1 MLSLEMRLAMTT
13 IATHPPV
20 QPSEADVLLARESS
34 RALGPLAQHS
44 LRVQIQGRA
53 EPIEIPAPAVRMLVD
68 LLVEM
73 AAGNAVTL
81 IPVHAELTTQQAADI
96 LGVSRPFVVS
106 QLEAG
111 NLKFHKVG
119 THRRIHF
126 LDVMAYKQ
134 RMTTERKKALD
145 ELTELAQ
152 ALDAEY

>member
-1 MLSLEMRLAMTT
+1 MNT

-20 QPSEADVLLARESS
+20 QPSESDVLLARESS

-44 LRVQIQGRA
+44 LRVQIEGRD
-53 EPIEIPAPAVRMLVD
+53 EPVEIPAPAVRMLVD

-81 IPVHAELTTQQAADI
+81 IPVHAELTTQQAAEI
-96 LGVSRPFVVS
+96 LGVSRPFLVR
-106 QLEAG
+106 QLETDQ
-111 NLKFHKVG
+111 LKFHKVG

-134 RMTTERKKALD
+134 RMTTDRKKALD
-145 ELTELAQ
+145 ELADQAQ
-152 ALDAEY
+152 AFDPGY

>member
-1 MLSLEMRLAMTT
+1 MTT
-13 IATHPPV
+13 IATHPPI

-44 LRVQIQGRA
+44 LRVRIEGRI
-53 EPIEIPAPAVRMLVD
+53 EPVEIPAPAVRMLVD

-81 IPVHAELTTQQAADI
+81 IPVHAELTTQQAAEI

-134 RMTTERKKALD
+134 RMTTERKNALD
-145 ELTELAQ
+145 ELTDQAQ
-152 ALDAEY
+152 ALDPEY

>member
-1 MLSLEMRLAMTT
+1 MTT
-13 IATHPPV
+13 IATNSPV
-20 QPSEADVLLARESS
+20 QPSAADVLLARESS

-44 LRVQIQGRA
+44 LRVRIEGRA

-81 IPVHAELTTQQAADI
+81 IPVHAELTTQQAAEI

-111 NLKFHKVG
+111 QLKFHKVG

-126 LDVMAYKQ
+126 LDIMAYKQ
-134 RMTTERKKALD
+134 RMTSERKKALD
-145 ELTELAQ
+145 ELADQAQ
-152 ALDAEY
+152 ALDSEY

>member
-1 MLSLEMRLAMTT
+1 VRIE
-13 IATHPPV
+13 
-20 QPSEADVLLARESS
+20 
-34 RALGPLAQHS
+34 
-44 LRVQIQGRA
+44 GRA

-81 IPVHAELTTQQAADI
+81 IPVHAELTTQQAAEI

-111 NLKFHKVG
+111 QLKFHKVG

-126 LDVMAYKQ
+126 LDIMAYKQ
-134 RMTTERKKALD
+134 RMTSERKKALD
-145 ELTELAQ
+145 ELADQAQ
-152 ALDAEY
+152 ALDSEY

>member
-1 MLSLEMRLAMTT
+1 MTAIT
-13 IATHPPV
+13 TRPPV
-20 QPSEADVLLARESS
+20 QPSEADVVLARESS

-44 LRVQIQGRA
+44 LLIHIEGRV
-53 EPIEIPAPAVRMLVD
+53 EPVEIPAPAVRMLVD

-81 IPVHAELTTQQAADI
+81 IPVHAELTTQQAAEI

-111 NLKFHKVG
+111 KLNFHKVG
-119 THRRIHF
+119 THRRIRF

-134 RMTTERKKALD
+134 RMVTDRKKTLD
-145 ELTELAQ
+145 ELADQAQ
-152 ALDAEY
+152 ALDLGY

>member
-1 MLSLEMRLAMTT
+1 MTT
-13 IATHPPV
+13 IITRPPV
-20 QPSEADVLLARESS
+20 QPSDADVLLARESS

-44 LRVQIQGRA
+44 LRVQIEGLP
-53 EPIEIPAPAVRMLVD
+53 EPVEIPAPAVRMLVD

-81 IPVHAELTTQQAADI
+81 IPVHAELTTQQAAEI
-96 LGVSRPFVVS
+96 LGVSRPFIVS
-106 QLEAG
+106 QLEVG

-134 RMTTERKKALD
+134 RMTTDRKIALD
-145 ELTELAQ
+145 ELADQAQ
-152 ALDAEY
+152 AHDLGY

>member
-1 MLSLEMRLAMTT
+1 MTT
-13 IATHPPV
+13 IATYTSI
-20 QPSEADVLLARESS
+20 QPSEADVQLARTSS

-44 LRVQIQGRA
+44 LRVQIEGQA
-53 EPIEIPAPAVRMLVD
+53 EPVEIPAPAVRMLVD

-81 IPVHAELTTQQAADI
+81 IPVHAELTTQQAAEI
-96 LGVSRPFVVS
+96 LGVSRPFVIS

-119 THRRIHF
+119 THRRVHF

-134 RMTTERKKALD
+134 RMTSERKKALD
-145 ELTELAQ
+145 ELTDQAQ
-152 ALDAEY
+152 ALDPEY

>member
-1 MLSLEMRLAMTT
+1 MTA
-13 IATHPPV
+13 IASHPPV

-44 LRVQIQGRA
+44 LRVRIEGRA
-53 EPIEIPAPAVRMLVD
+53 EPVEIPAPAVRMLVD

-81 IPVHAELTTQQAADI
+81 IPVHAELTTQQAAEI
-96 LGVSRPFVVS
+96 LGVSRPFIVS

-111 NLKFHKVG
+111 HLKFHKVG

-126 LDVMAYKQ
+126 FGLLQSKWVILDTK
-134 RMTTERKKALD
+134 
-145 ELTELAQ
+145 
-152 ALDAEY
+152 

>member
-1 MLSLEMRLAMTT
+1 MTT
-13 IATHPPV
+13 IATHSPV

-53 EPIEIPAPAVRMLVD
+53 EPVEIPAPAVRMLVD

-81 IPVHAELTTQQAADI
+81 IPVHAELTTQQAAEI

-134 RMTTERKKALD
+134 RMTSERKKALD

>member
-1 MLSLEMRLAMTT
+1 
-13 IATHPPV
+13 
-20 QPSEADVLLARESS
+20 
-34 RALGPLAQHS
+34 
-44 LRVQIQGRA
+44 
-53 EPIEIPAPAVRMLVD
+53 MLVD

-81 IPVHAELTTQQAADI
+81 IPVHAELTTQQAAEI

-111 NLKFHKVG
+111 HLKFHKVG

-145 ELTELAQ
+145 ELAEQAQ
-152 ALDAEY
+152 ALNPEY

>member
-1 MLSLEMRLAMTT
+1 MTA
-13 IATHPPV
+13 IATRPPV
-20 QPSEADVLLARESS
+20 QPSEDDVRLARVSS
-34 RALGPLAQHS
+34 RALGPLAQHN
-44 LRVQIQGRA
+44 LRVQIEGQT
-53 EPIEIPAPAVRMLVD
+53 EPVELPAPAVRMLVD

-111 NLKFHKVG
+111 KLKFHKVG

-134 RMTTERKKALD
+134 RMTLERKHTLD
-145 ELTELAQ
+145 ELADQAQ
-152 ALDAEY
+152 SLGLGY